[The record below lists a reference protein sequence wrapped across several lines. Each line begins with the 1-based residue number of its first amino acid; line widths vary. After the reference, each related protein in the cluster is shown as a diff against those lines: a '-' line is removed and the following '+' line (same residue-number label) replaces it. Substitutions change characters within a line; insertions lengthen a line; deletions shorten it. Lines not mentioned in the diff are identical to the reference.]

1 MCDWNQHDP
10 EAYSCSPGS
19 KGIHERSG
27 LAGLVRRNATRLRE
41 DKPADGRN
49 CHPPLSTVRA
59 QEHNGRIDIKL
70 NPAVRQA
77 LSVVISQTVL
87 LASHGQR
94 PVVIDTQL
102 FDCGQIFFC
111 EL

>member
-41 DKPADGRN
+41 DKPAE
-49 CHPPLSTVRA
+49 
-59 QEHNGRIDIKL
+59 EHNGRIDIKL